1 MNYIDVNELV
11 ISSQDAD
18 NTYIAVNEYG
28 DIVRT
33 KIAAGGGEGGYV
45 DLSDY
50 YTKSEV
56 DKKIENIDTS
66 EVDLSNYYTKQ
77 EINNKGFVT
86 DSDVN
91 DYVGNEIAQLEEIIN
106 TKQNQLVSGS
116 NIKTVN
122 GMSLLGSGN
131 INIESGYVDWNAKEG
146 EAGYIE
152 NRTHYVDLTY
162 FKHLTINKNDFD
174 LSFDGSYW
182 IAEYNTL
189 LNEDQLFVYCSAAG
203 KEFYSPIGNS
213 EIQLPNYMY
222 VKTIDVFADYGDFVG
237 RKLVVRNGAI
247 DEEFRGESFYIA
259 DIWSYPHIKELSSIY
274 LPNTVLKTTP
284 QSLSDTDKN
293 QARANLGIS
302 TPNWNAQE
310 GEAGY
315 IENRTHYIERR
326 FLTNVK
332 INPIEWE
339 ITYDDTDEYRE
350 FGIAR
355 LKESLSP
362 FDDYFIVVDCIDED
376 DNNNEHYKE
385 VVLKLSNEW
394 QYVEQGNELFWE
406 IKIDNTYD
414 EVSGDGGLYLMVRDI
429 YGNNITNI
437 EFAYCDEFNFYI
449 KKIDEHY
456 LPNTLLKTSDLSLY
470 YTKTEI
476 DGLIG
481 DINNILES
489 I

>member
-18 NTYIAVNEYG
+18 NTYIALNEYG

-91 DYVGNEIAQLEEIIN
+91 DYVGNEIGQLEEIIN

-131 INIESGYVDWNAKEG
+131 INIESGYVDWNA
-146 EAGYIE
+146 
-152 NRTHYVDLTY
+152 
-162 FKHLTINKNDFD
+162 
-174 LSFDGSYW
+174 
-182 IAEYNTL
+182 
-189 LNEDQLFVYCSAAG
+189 
-203 KEFYSPIGNS
+203 
-213 EIQLPNYMY
+213 
-222 VKTIDVFADYGDFVG
+222 
-237 RKLVVRNGAI
+237 
-247 DEEFRGESFYIA
+247 
-259 DIWSYPHIKELSSIY
+259 
-274 LPNTVLKTTP
+274 
-284 QSLSDTDKN
+284 
-293 QARANLGIS
+293 
-302 TPNWNAQE
+302 QE

-315 IENRTHYIERR
+315 IKNRTHYIERR

-376 DNNNEHYKE
+376 DNNYEHYKE